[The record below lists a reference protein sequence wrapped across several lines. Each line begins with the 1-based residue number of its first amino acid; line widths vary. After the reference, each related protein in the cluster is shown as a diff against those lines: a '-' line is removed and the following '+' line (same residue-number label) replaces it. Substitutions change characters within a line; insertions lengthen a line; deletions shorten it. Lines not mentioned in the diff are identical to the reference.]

1 VILIKTK
8 KEIDYIRESCRIVA
22 EVLQLMKRYAKP
34 GITTLEL
41 DKIAEDYILSNN
53 ARAAFKG
60 YSQAGSF
67 DYPGSICS
75 SIDDEVVH
83 GIPGNRVLKEGEL
96 LSIDVGVEK
105 NNYYGDAAISIAIGK
120 ISEEKKK
127 LMDVTEKSL
136 YIGIEQAVAGN
147 RIGDIGNAIQTY
159 VESFGFSVVRDLC
172 GHGVGKHL
180 HEDPQIPNYGKRGTG
195 ALIKN
200 GMTLAIE
207 PMINMGSH
215 KVFVDEDGWTVKTID
230 GLPSAHFEHTIAVID
245 GKPEILT
252 ICWIKKYGKART
264 NKSRWNSYWN
274 ITKCSF
280 QGSTWKWAWN
290 PCSYFRKDENA
301 FYKNI
306 SWR

>member
-1 VILIKTK
+1 MILIKTK
-8 KEIDYIRESCRIVA
+8 KEIDFIRESCRIVA
-22 EVLQLMKRYAKP
+22 EVLQLMKRYAKA
-34 GITTLEL
+34 GVTTLEL

-60 YSQAGSF
+60 YSQADSF
-67 DYPGSICS
+67 DYPSSICS

-83 GIPGNRVLKEGEL
+83 GIPGNRVLKEGDL

-105 NNYYGDAAISIAIGK
+105 NNYFGDAAISIAIGK

-136 YIGIEQAVAGN
+136 YLGIEQAVAGN

-207 PMINMGSH
+207 PMINMGSY

-230 GLPSAHFEHTIAVID
+230 GLPSAHFEHTIAIID

-252 ICWIKKYGKART
+252 I
-264 NKSRWNSYWN
+264 
-274 ITKCSF
+274 F
-280 QGSTWKWAWN
+280 
-290 PCSYFRKDENA
+290 
-301 FYKNI
+301 
-306 SWR
+306 